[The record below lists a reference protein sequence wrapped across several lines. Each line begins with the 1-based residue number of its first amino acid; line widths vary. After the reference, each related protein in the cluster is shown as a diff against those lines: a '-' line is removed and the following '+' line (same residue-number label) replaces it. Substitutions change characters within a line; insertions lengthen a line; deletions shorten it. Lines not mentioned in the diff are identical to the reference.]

1 MNRVTPL
8 GVSIGRRVT
17 VLIAK
22 AVIDGVVI
30 PYEDEPL
37 ADFGEEVS
45 LNANEEETDIDGL
58 TPSTL
63 ESRFEGNVSVDSR

>member
-8 GVSIGRRVT
+8 GVSIGSRVT

-22 AVIDGVVI
+22 PVIDGVVI

-37 ADFGEEVS
+37 ADCGEEVNP
-45 LNANEEETDIDGL
+45 NANEEETDIDGL
-58 TPSTL
+58 TPSTQ
-63 ESRFEGNVSVDSR
+63 ESRFEGNVSVDLW